1 MLLEVQNVSK
11 QFGGIQAVDD
21 CSLSVEKG
29 TITGLIG
36 PNGAGKTTLFNLI
49 TGFHS
54 VDKGN
59 ILFSGEDITDLQ
71 PNEIFHKG
79 LFRTFQITR
88 GYEEMTVLESLLVMP
103 KNQTGEHFWNIWF
116 RNGRIA
122 EQEKEFTRR
131 ALEVLDFLE
140 MEDRK
145 TELVRTLPGGE
156 KKLLDLG
163 RMVMANPDVAFLDEP
178 GAGVPPTLQH
188 KVNEYVRRISEE
200 EDTTFFIVE
209 HDMNVIMNLCDPII
223 VMVEG
228 SKLTEGTPDEIK
240 SDEEVIEAYLG
251 EEETL

>member
-11 QFGGIQAVDD
+11 HFGGIQAVDN
-21 CSLSVEKG
+21 CSLDVEEG

-49 TGFHS
+49 TGFHR
-54 VDKGN
+54 VDRGK
-59 ILFSGEDITDLQ
+59 IFFAGEDITSLP

-79 LFRTFQITR
+79 LFRTFQIVR
-88 GYEEMTVLESLLVMP
+88 GYEDMTVLESLLVMP
-103 KNQTGEHFWNIWF
+103 THQSGENFWNLWF
-116 RNGRIA
+116 NTGRIA
-122 EQEKEFTRR
+122 EQEKKFTRR

-140 MEDRK
+140 MENRK
-145 TELVRTLPGGE
+145 KDLARNLPGGE

-163 RMVMANPDVAFLDEP
+163 RMMMANPDIAFLDEP

-188 KVNEYVRRISEE
+188 KVNDYVRKISDE

-209 HDMNVIMNLCDPII
+209 HDMNVIMDLCNPII

-228 SKLTEGTPDEIK
+228 SKLTEGTPEEIK
-240 SDEEVIEAYLG
+240 SNEEVIEAYLG